1 MLRTKTVADASGRN
15 QFQVYNV
22 VLRRFPRDAY
32 DGQLECGNVYTTTI
46 YVLVSAVTNI
56 ARETRMSAGLK
67 LYRGLGGDKTFPV
80 SFFKSNDKGHKG
92 VLEWAFMSTTA
103 NKSIALQYSGI
114 RQGKPY
120 PTILE
125 MDAGSVDRGADLSN
139 FSQYPGSLSILNT
152 SVAQTKCQQQQ

>member
-1 MLRTKTVADASGRN
+1 M
-15 QFQVYNV
+15 
-22 VLRRFPRDAY
+22 
-32 DGQLECGNVYTTTI
+32 
-46 YVLVSAVTNI
+46 LVSAVTNI

-139 FSQYPGSLSILNT
+139 FSQYPGSLSI
-152 SVAQTKCQQQQ
+152 